1 MIKRSIGNT
10 IEDISRHFRVVL
22 LTGMRQVGKTT
33 VLRDLCGD
41 SRTYVTLDNLAD
53 LQLAKTD
60 PVLFFQTYKT
70 PILIDEIQ
78 YAPELFRQI
87 KMIVD
92 NSDEK
97 GLVWMTGS
105 QQFEMMRNV
114 QESLA
119 GRAVVLD
126 LLGLSLRELYGK
138 SDNSEPFVPSMDC
151 LSSGPAKGLDE
162 TFQRIWQGFY
172 PEAAL
177 MDSRYWN
184 TFYSSYVRTYIER
197 DVRDQ
202 LKIVDQLSFYQFM
215 KVIAS
220 RTGQEINLAGI
231 AKDCGISANTAKSW
245 LSVLEASGIV
255 YMLPSYSN
263 NITKRVT
270 KHPKLYFLDT
280 GLCAYLT
287 DWTSPKTLSS
297 GAMRGAIFE
306 TFVLGEILKSYYNN
320 GRECQIYY
328 YRDSDGA
335 EIDFVISV
343 DGMLHPIEV
352 KVAATPSPDMVRHFK
367 VLESQKQNVGTGAIV
382 CLTDRKRPLSDKVV
396 AMSVW
401 EI

>member
-33 VLRDLCGD
+33 VLRNLCGD

-126 LLGLSLRELYGK
+126 LLGLSLRELYEK
-138 SDNSEPFVPSMDC
+138 SGDSVPFVCRPDLPKGLTR
-151 LSSGPAKGLDE
+151 LSSVFG
-162 TFQRIWQGFY
+162 
-172 PEAAL
+172 
-177 MDSRYWN
+177 
-184 TFYSSYVRTYIER
+184 
-197 DVRDQ
+197 
-202 LKIVDQLSFYQFM
+202 
-215 KVIAS
+215 
-220 RTGQEINLAGI
+220 
-231 AKDCGISANTAKSW
+231 
-245 LSVLEASGIV
+245 
-255 YMLPSYSN
+255 
-263 NITKRVT
+263 
-270 KHPKLYFLDT
+270 
-280 GLCAYLT
+280 
-287 DWTSPKTLSS
+287 
-297 GAMRGAIFE
+297 
-306 TFVLGEILKSYYNN
+306 
-320 GRECQIYY
+320 
-328 YRDSDGA
+328 RDS
-335 EIDFVISV
+335 I
-343 DGMLHPIEV
+343 PR
-352 KVAATPSPDMVRHFK
+352 RH
-367 VLESQKQNVGTGAIV
+367 
-382 CLTDRKRPLSDKVV
+382 
-396 AMSVW
+396 
-401 EI
+401 